1 MERNI
6 EENLDLIVRLRKTL
20 HSIPEKSMHEVQ
32 TKQTLMDFI
41 GKYTHTLEI
50 VDRGVWF
57 YVAKRRSV
65 RTDDATIG
73 VTESDAAKQGDV
85 DFDDADAL
93 KPGETDQEPIAF
105 RADMDA
111 LTCTDGQPRHLCGHD
126 GHSAILAGLALWL
139 DNADFKR
146 DVYLIFQP
154 GEETGEGGA
163 ICSALIDEKNIGE
176 IYGIHN
182 IPGYEAGTM
191 LLLKETFACAST
203 GLEIRFTGMQTHAA
217 YPETGV
223 NPASAIARVIQCMD
237 TAIHEKHR
245 GIVLGTVIGIEAGSR
260 SYGVSAG
267 EGTLRLTLRAQY
279 QDEYDA
285 FVAGIED
292 VTVKAAKDSG
302 LMVNISRIEEF
313 PATINHREC
322 VLKVRDAARSLGMSC
337 EYPEEPFR
345 WSEDFGYYLQK
356 TRGAFI
362 GVGCGKSYPA
372 LHTMEYEFEDGIIG
386 AVIELYKRIIDQKQE

>member
-1 MERNI
+1 
-6 EENLDLIVRLRKTL
+6 
-20 HSIPEKSMHEVQ
+20 MHEVQ

-50 VDRGVWF
+50 VDRGAWF
-57 YVAKRRSV
+57 YVAKRRSIK
-65 RTDDATIG
+65 TDDSIIG

-85 DFDDADAL
+85 DFDDADADVL
-93 KPGETDQEPIAF
+93 KPGEIDPEPIAF
-105 RADMDA
+105 RADYDA
-111 LTCTDGQPRHLCGHD
+111 VTCADGQPRHLCGHD

-139 DNADFKR
+139 DHADVR
-146 DVYLIFQP
+146 RNVYLIFQP

-163 ICSALIDEKNIGE
+163 ICSTLIDEKNIGE

-182 IPGYEAGTM
+182 IPGHEAGTV
-191 LLLKETFACAST
+191 LLLEETFACAST
-203 GLEIRFTGMQTHAA
+203 GLEIRFTGRQTHAA

-237 TAIHEKHR
+237 AAIHEKHR

-292 VTVKAAKDSG
+292 VAVKAAKDSG
-302 LMVNISRIEEF
+302 LTVAISRIEEF

-337 EYPEEPFR
+337 EYPGEPFR

-356 TRGAFI
+356 TRGAFTGI
-362 GVGCGKSYPA
+362 GCGKTHPA

-386 AVIELYKRIIDQKQE
+386 AVIELYKAIIVNG